1 MRRTPAERGTK
12 GRGARPARRILAVD
26 IGGTHIK
33 VLASGARTPRK
44 ADSGPELTP
53 RKMVRIVRELAKD
66 WRYEVISIGYPGVVW
81 HGCPFAEPCNLGSG
95 WVKFDYARAFGR
107 PVRILNDAAMQA
119 IGSYTGGRML
129 FLGLGTGLGSA
140 LILDH
145 VIEATELAHL
155 PYKKGR
161 TYEDYLGKRGLVRLG
176 RRKWE
181 RAVHDVTERLT
192 GAFPV
197 EYVVIGGGNARKL
210 HKLPALARVGNNAN
224 AFEGAFRLW
233 REEGW
238 AQPISAGSGHRRA
251 SRGCGARKRPARRAF
266 RPPGAAA
273 RRR

>member
-1 MRRTPAERGTK
+1 MRRKRAERRDAERRRAAPSG
-12 GRGARPARRILAVD
+12 GRRNAGHRRAARRILAVD

-33 VLASGARTPRK
+33 VLASGARVPRK

-53 RKMVRIVRELAKD
+53 QQMVRIVQKLAGD
-66 WRYEVISIGYPGVVW
+66 WEYDVVSIGYPGVVW
-81 HGCPFAEPCNLGSG
+81 HGHPIAEPRNLGNG
-95 WVKFDYARAFGR
+95 WVKFDYAGAFGR

-119 IGSYTGGRML
+119 IGSYEGGRML

-145 VIEATELAHL
+145 LVEATELAHL

-161 TYEDYLGKRGLVRLG
+161 TYEDYLGKHGLAHFG

-192 GAFPV
+192 DAFEV

-210 HKLPALARVGNNAN
+210 HKLPARAELGDNSN

-233 REEGW
+233 RQEGW
-238 AQPISAGSGHRRA
+238 AQPSGSGSPR
-251 SRGCGARKRPARRAF
+251 RPAR
-266 RPPGAAA
+266 
-273 RRR
+273 

>member
-1 MRRTPAERGTK
+1 MRRGDAER
-12 GRGARPARRILAVD
+12 RRVARRILAVD

-33 VLASGARTPRK
+33 ALVSGARTPRK

-53 RKMVRIVRELAKD
+53 RQMVRSVKELAED

-81 HGCPFAEPCNLGSG
+81 HGRPIAEPRNLGGG
-95 WVKFDYARAFGR
+95 WVKFDFARAFGR

-119 IGSYTGGRML
+119 IGSYAGGRML
-129 FLGLGTGLGSA
+129 FLGLGTGLGTA
-140 LILDH
+140 LILDR
-145 VIEATELAHL
+145 VVEATELAHL

-161 TYEDYLGKRGLVRLG
+161 TYEDYLGKRGLRRHG

-192 GAFPV
+192 AAFQV

-210 HKLPALARVGNNAN
+210 RKLPEGARFGDNAD

-233 REEGW
+233 REGGW
-238 AQPISAGSGHRRA
+238 AQPSAGES
-251 SRGCGARKRPARRAF
+251 SRGRDR
-266 RPPGAAA
+266 
-273 RRR
+273 